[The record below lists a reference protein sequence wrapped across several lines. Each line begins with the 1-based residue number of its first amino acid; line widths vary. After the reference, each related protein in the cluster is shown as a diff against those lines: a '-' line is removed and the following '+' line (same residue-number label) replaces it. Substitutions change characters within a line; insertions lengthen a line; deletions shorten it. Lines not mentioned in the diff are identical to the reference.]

1 MQPGHTGGAGHTAQT
16 EHRNAPDVVTQ
27 SQPGHQSGVNR
38 GRPDAGDGHRHQHVD
53 VGGQQAYVGQR
64 FLDSLL
70 AKVCCAGQE
79 GIVGLPEVGD
89 PSVVLERQH
98 EMPAANATCGVETL
112 EHRALLAGESEPVGH
127 CGGDLCLLVAMGR

>member
-1 MQPGHTGGAGHTAQT
+1 MP
-16 EHRNAPDVVTQ
+16 VTDTVI
-27 SQPGHQSGVNR
+27 STSTSVGS
-38 GRPDAGDGHRHQHVD
+38 RP
-53 VGGQQAYVGQR
+53 VGQR

-127 CGGDLCLLVAMGR
+127 CGGDLCCS